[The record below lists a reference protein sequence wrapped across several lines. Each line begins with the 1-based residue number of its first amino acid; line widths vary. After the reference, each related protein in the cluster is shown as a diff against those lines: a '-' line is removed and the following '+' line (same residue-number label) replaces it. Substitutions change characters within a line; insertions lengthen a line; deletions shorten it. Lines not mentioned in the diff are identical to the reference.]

1 MRSKNKRP
9 AQTITIGNRNEDALL
24 IDKILKY
31 QKKRG
36 LSSAAAAVR
45 ELCEDAIKFKE
56 ASR

>member
-1 MRSKNKRP
+1 MVASKRP
-9 AQTITIGNRNEDALL
+9 KQIITIGNRTDDAEL

-31 QKKRG
+31 QKKRNLPTG
-36 LSSAAAAVR
+36 AAAVR